1 MCHPILIILLK
12 MRTIIINPVVKMW
25 PQAPSNNTSPS
36 PSPPPP
42 PPSQN
47 FSWTVFREANLAIF
61 RLHSFGIIG
70 LEMATYKLLKVKLIF
85 FLWFLTDFMLTAW
98 LDPSDLL
105 IKINIIISF
114 YDPYQTWQL
123 SLSFFWDYVNLAS
136 GQRCYLLLLNIRR
149 EHSVNCNSV
158 WSWQENPG
166 NISIRYWVIILSS
179 KST

>member
-1 MCHPILIILLK
+1 
-12 MRTIIINPVVKMW
+12 MW
-25 PQAPSNNTSPS
+25 HQAPSNNTSPS

-42 PPSQN
+42 QD

-105 IKINIIISF
+105 ITINIIISF
-114 YDPYQTWQL
+114 YGPYQT
-123 SLSFFWDYVNLAS
+123 
-136 GQRCYLLLLNIRR
+136 
-149 EHSVNCNSV
+149 
-158 WSWQENPG
+158 
-166 NISIRYWVIILSS
+166 
-179 KST
+179 

>member
-1 MCHPILIILLK
+1 
-12 MRTIIINPVVKMW
+12 MW

-42 PPSQN
+42 PPPQD
-47 FSWTVFREANLAIF
+47 FRWTVFREANLAIF
-61 RLHSFGIIG
+61 QLHSFGIIG

-85 FLWFLTDFMLTAW
+85 FLWFITDFMLTAW
-98 LDPSDLL
+98 LDLSDLL
-105 IKINIIISF
+105 ITINIIISF

-123 SLSFFWDYVNLAS
+123 SLGFFWVYVNLAS

-166 NISIRYWVIILSS
+166 NSGADIGLSS
-179 KST
+179 WVQSLPSYQPPFISLVFSNFCKLREN